1 MYVLVL
7 MYLIIIEHYTTNEM
21 SRVTSKNVPIGTL
34 RIGIP
39 TEHFLPPS
47 GRIIVNS
54 IFLLF

>member
-1 MYVLVL
+1 MYVL